1 MLMLCWLLLASA
13 SAHSGAR
20 RKGRPWLEMMGWAM
34 GMAPCSMLHGRFGP
48 SAMFGLSCLYRYK
61 DRCKVARWGC
71 WR

>member
-1 MLMLCWLLLASA
+1 MLLAVAGLLLASV
-13 SAHSGAR
+13 SARPLHGAR

-34 GMAPCSMLHGRFGP
+34 GMAGLDHAAM
-48 SAMFGLSCLYRYK
+48 SASLSCLYRYK